1 MTIEVARRQTE
12 NYLVETALFNGP
24 LDLLL
29 HLIERAE
36 LDITR
41 LALAEVT
48 NQYLIHLRQLIEQDA
63 GEVSAFLIIA
73 ARLLQIKSEALLPHH
88 SVDTADEPDPGEL
101 LAQQLIRYR
110 LFKRASEWLEQRE
123 KAGLRTFLR
132 LSSPP
137 HVASK
142 LDLAGITLTDLIFA
156 AHTFYQGHEEMPL
169 INSVINIPRTTIRNR
184 IQAIMSILRD
194 EKQSSLSKLLGM
206 HYTRIDMI
214 ITFLAILEL
223 VKRNIVAVRQEE
235 LFADIHLNPLE
246 GWSVGEDFEIEF

>member
-1 MTIEVARRQTE
+1 MIIKVARHQAE
-12 NYLVETALFNGP
+12 NYLVETEVFNGP

-48 NQYLIHLRQLIEQDA
+48 NQYLMHLHQMIDQDA

-88 SVDTADEPDPGEL
+88 SEEESDEPDLGEM

-110 LFKRASEWLEQRE
+110 LFKRVSEWLTRRDQ
-123 KAGLRTFLR
+123 AGLRSYLR

-137 HVASK
+137 HIESK
-142 LDLAGITLTDLIFA
+142 LDLAGITLADLILA
-156 AHTFYQGHEEMPL
+156 AHTIYHSHEDFPL
-169 INSVINIPRTTIRNR
+169 LNSVINIPRTTIRDKIR
-184 IQAIMSILRD
+184 TIISILRAGD
-194 EKQSSLSKLLGM
+194 QISFSKILGI
-206 HYTRIDMI
+206 HYSRIDMVV
-214 ITFLAILEL
+214 TFLAILEL
-223 VKRNIVAVRQEE
+223 VKRNIVAIHQDE
-235 LFADIHLNPLE
+235 LFADIHLNPMD
-246 GWSVGEDFEIEF
+246 GWSEGDDFEVEF